1 MRIGIDARVMSVRSG
16 GIGRYM
22 LEMVR
27 SMAAREKA
35 RDHEFILYPGKD
47 IDSVD
52 LPDNWR
58 CSQRRLTSRGI
69 LRSLSYPSLARE
81 DRLDAFYSADY
92 LGPVLPMP
100 CRTVITVHDLIP
112 IVYPRVTRFQ
122 HRLVGSFLL
131 PRTIKNATAVVSVS
145 KATKQDILMH
155 IRIPQSRI
163 KVIYEGKNEA
173 FHPRD
178 RHDSGIRD
186 IRSRYGIGDGDDPYF
201 LSLGISDPKKNG
213 KNIVRA
219 FSEIVKRPGNRCMLV
234 LAGNTGHGASDLERM
249 ANELRIQDRVL
260 FPGFVPDEHLPLLMN
275 GARGLCFPSL
285 YEGFGLPVLE
295 AMACGCPV
303 ITSNVS
309 SLPEIA
315 GNAALLVD
323 PGSVKQLTHAMER
336 LLKEDE
342 LYDDLRVRG
351 ITRAEGFSW
360 EQAAEELLDLLTAA
374 DR

>member
-1 MRIGIDARVMSVRSG
+1 MRIGIDARVMSVKAG
-16 GIGRYM
+16 GIGRYT

-27 SMAAREKA
+27 AMAAREKA
-35 RDHEFILYPGKD
+35 KDHEFILYPGKD
-47 IDSVD
+47 IDAVD

-69 LRSLSYPSLARE
+69 LRSLSYPSLARK

-122 HRLVGSFLL
+122 HRLVGNCLL
-131 PRTIKNATAVVSVS
+131 PRTIRNAAAVVSVS
-145 KATKQDILMH
+145 EATKQDILRH
-155 IRIPQSRI
+155 ILIPKSKI
-163 KVIYEGKNEA
+163 KVIYEGKNKA

-178 RHDSGIRD
+178 RDDRRIRA
-186 IRSRYGIGDGDDPYF
+186 IRSRYGIGDDPYF

-219 FSEIVKRPGNRCMLV
+219 FSETVKRSEKRCTLV
-234 LAGNTGHGASDLERM
+234 LAGNTGHGASSLERM
-249 ANELRIQDRVL
+249 ANELRIRDKVL
-260 FPGFVPDEHLPLLMN
+260 FPGFVSDEHLPLLMS

-323 PGSVKQLTHAMER
+323 PGDVGQLSHAMER
-336 LLKEDE
+336 LLHEDG
-342 LYDDLRVRG
+342 LYEDLRARG
-351 ITRAEGFSW
+351 ITRSEDFSW
-360 EQAAEELLDLLTAA
+360 EQAAEELLDLLTATEQ
-374 DR
+374 

>member
-1 MRIGIDARVMSVRSG
+1 MRIGIDARVMSVRLG

-35 RDHEFILYPGKD
+35 KDHEFILYPGKD
-47 IDSVD
+47 IDSAN
-52 LPDNWR
+52 LPDNWT

-69 LRSLSYPSLARE
+69 LRSLSYPSLARK

-92 LGPVLPMP
+92 LGPFLPMP
-100 CRTVITVHDLIP
+100 CRTVITIHDLIP

-131 PRTIKNATAVVSVS
+131 PRTMKNAAAVVSVS
-145 KATKQDILMH
+145 LATKKDILRH
-155 IRIPQSRI
+155 IRIPESKI
-163 KVIYEGKNEA
+163 KVIHEGKNEA

-178 RHDSGIRD
+178 RDDRGIRD
-186 IRSRYGIGDGDDPYF
+186 IRSRYGIGDDPYF
-201 LSLGISDPKKNG
+201 LSLGISDPKKNA
-213 KNIVRA
+213 KNIVKA
-219 FSEIVKRPGNRCMLV
+219 FSETVKRPGNRCMLV
-234 LAGNTGHGASDLERM
+234 LAGKTGPRTSALERM
-249 ANELRIQDRVL
+249 VNELRIQDRVL
-260 FPGFVPDEHLPLLMN
+260 FPGFVQDEHLPLLMN

-323 PGSVKQLTHAMER
+323 PGDVRQLSHAMER
-336 LLKEDE
+336 LLHDDG
-342 LYDDLRVRG
+342 LYDDLRSRG
-351 ITRAEGFSW
+351 IIRAEGFSW

-374 DR
+374 EQ

>member
-1 MRIGIDARVMSVRSG
+1 LRIGIDARVMSVRLG

-35 RDHEFILYPGKD
+35 KDHEFILYPGKD

-69 LRSLSYPSLARE
+69 LRSLSYPSLARK

-100 CRTVITVHDLIP
+100 CRTVITIHDLIP

-145 KATKQDILMH
+145 DATKQDILRH
-155 IRIPQSRI
+155 IRIPEGRI

-173 FHPRD
+173 FYPRD
-178 RHDSGIRD
+178 RDDRGVRA
-186 IRSRYGIGDGDDPYF
+186 IRSRYGIGDDPYF

-219 FSEIVKRPGNRCMLV
+219 FSEIVTRSENRCTLV
-234 LAGNTGHGASDLERM
+234 LAGNTGHGASSLKRM
-249 ANELRIQDRVL
+249 VDELRIQDRVL

-303 ITSNVS
+303 ITANVS

-323 PGSVKQLTHAMER
+323 PNDVDKISQAMER
-336 LLKEDE
+336 LLHDDALYDE
-342 LYDDLRVRG
+342 LKAKG
-351 ITRAEGFSW
+351 IARAEGFSW
-360 EQAAEELLDLLTAA
+360 EQAAEELLDLLIAT